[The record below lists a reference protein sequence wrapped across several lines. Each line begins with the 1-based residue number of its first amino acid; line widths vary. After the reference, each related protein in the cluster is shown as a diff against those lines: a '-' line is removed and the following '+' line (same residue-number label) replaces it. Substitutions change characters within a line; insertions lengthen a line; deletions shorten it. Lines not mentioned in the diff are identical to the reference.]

1 MLWIHQ
7 PGFHYITHN
16 CLEQCFE
23 PHSSYS
29 LMSEFTQTNQKS
41 QGNVC
46 LCYTSWFMCKVPEAV
61 MIWFKRRSITSTWK
75 PCMFCEKK
83 KKCWSFVLV
92 QNKIQELA
100 SSVWSVVYFSIN
112 PHFVPLIYGGFA
124 FICVMQKS
132 VLEILVKIL
141 LENLYLYPF
150 CIYLNRLYSEF
161 FLFLTK
167 TLLVNYS
174 VHSGS
179 YLVYHL

>member
-1 MLWIHQ
+1 MPVLHILIHVQSPRGSDDMVQTKIYHKYLKTLHVLW
-7 PGFHYITHN
+7 
-16 CLEQCFE
+16 E
-23 PHSSYS
+23 
-29 LMSEFTQTNQKS
+29 
-41 QGNVC
+41 
-46 LCYTSWFMCKVPEAV
+46 
-61 MIWFKRRSITSTWK
+61 
-75 PCMFCEKK
+75 K

-100 SSVWSVVYFSIN
+100 SPVWSVVYFSIN